1 MAAHVHAH
9 RHRKSAKN
17 HSVNHAVLEDMF
29 LLAISLLVAVFLAVS
44 GAVPLALSFFGHLD
58 IMAVLIAGFFSASTF
73 TIAPAS
79 VAIAELAE
87 TVPTWTVIFVGA
99 AGAVVGDL
107 VLFYII
113 KDHFIGDIIKLLSK
127 HRNKTLEHIVGST
140 LFHRIM
146 PLIGAL
152 IIASPLPDE
161 LGLAMMGVSK
171 TNRATL
177 ILISYTM
184 NVVCVATI
192 VGISKLF

>member
-1 MAAHVHAH
+1 MTTHTL
-9 RHRKSAKN
+9 RHRRRLKK

-29 LLAISLLVAVFLAVS
+29 LLALSILVAVFLAVS
-44 GAVPLALSFFGHLD
+44 GAVPMALSFFQDADL
-58 IMAVLIAGFFSASTF
+58 IAVLIAGFFSASTF

-87 TVPTWTVIFVGA
+87 TVPTWSVIFVGA

-107 VLFYII
+107 VLFYVIR
-113 KDHFIGDIIKLLSK
+113 DHFIGDIIKLLSK
-127 HRNKTLEHIVGST
+127 RRNKTLEHIVGST
-140 LFHRIM
+140 LFHRLM

-161 LGLAMMGVSK
+161 LGLAMMGISK
-171 TNRATL
+171 TNRGTL
-177 ILISYTM
+177 IVISYTM
-184 NVVCVATI
+184 NVICVATI